1 MGVPIKLILKEIGS
15 RINNIGT
22 IVDTD
27 PNNDETTSYVG
38 KMLQRAGAGVGAGAF
53 AGGIKD
59 MNNMKDTA
67 SAADAASAA
76 SDAKDAAEAASA
88 AKDMADAASAAK
100 DVASAASDKNIKDI
114 TTSNT
119 ADVIERAYK
128 QLDDIIY
135 KYNSKG
141 QALGEDDKL
150 RAGIT
155 AQSMEGSILESA
167 VIEDPNTGYKMVDT
181 RHLALANA
189 AAIKEIFERL
199 DRIEGRN
206 EI

>member
-1 MGVPIKLILKEIGS
+1 MSERLILKEIGS

-27 PNNDETTSYVG
+27 PNNDETTSYAG
-38 KMLQRAGAGVGAGAF
+38 KMLQGAGAF
-53 AGGIKD
+53 GGGTKGIGSSKD
-59 MNNMKDTA
+59 NFNSK
-67 SAADAASAA
+67 DAASAA
-76 SDAKDAAEAASA
+76 GDAKDAAKDAAS
-88 AKDMADAASAAK
+88 AASAAK
-100 DVASAASDKNIKDI
+100 DVASAVSDKNLKDI
-114 TTSNT
+114 DKTSTT
-119 ADVIERAYK
+119 ADIIEKAYK
-128 QLDDIIY
+128 GLDDIIY

-167 VIEDPNTGYKMVDT
+167 VMEDPATGYKMVDT

-199 DRIEGRN
+199 DKLEGKNN
-206 EI
+206 EV

>member
-1 MGVPIKLILKEIGS
+1 MSARLILQEIGS

-27 PNNDETTSYVG
+27 PNNDETTSYMG
-38 KMLQRAGAGVGAGAF
+38 KMLQGTGAF
-53 AGGIKD
+53 GGGLKD
-59 MNNMKDTA
+59 MKDNFN
-67 SAADAASAA
+67 SKDAASAA
-76 SDAKDAAEAASA
+76 SDE
-88 AKDMADAASAAK
+88 
-100 DVASAASDKNIKDI
+100 NLKDI
-114 TTSNT
+114 DKTNT
-119 ADVIERAYK
+119 ADIIEKAYK
-128 QLDDIIY
+128 GLDDIIY

-150 RAGIT
+150 RAGVT

-167 VIEDPNTGYKMVDT
+167 VMEDPATGYKMVDT

-199 DRIEGRN
+199 DKLEGKK
-206 EI
+206 

>member
-1 MGVPIKLILKEIGS
+1 MAVPIKMILKEIGS
-15 RINNIGT
+15 RINNVGT

-27 PNNDETTSYVG
+27 PNNDETTSYMG
-38 KMLQRAGAGVGAGAF
+38 KMLEGNGAF
-53 AGGIKD
+53 GGGLKDIKD
-59 MNNMKDTA
+59 NFNTK
-67 SAADAASAA
+67 
-76 SDAKDAAEAASA
+76 DAKDV
-88 AKDMADAASAAK
+88 ADAAK
-100 DVASAASDKNIKDI
+100 DVASAVSDKNIKDI
-114 TTSNT
+114 AKTNT
-119 ADVIERAYK
+119 ADIIEKAYK
-128 QLDDIIY
+128 GLDDIIY

-167 VIEDPNTGYKMVDT
+167 VMEDPATGYKMVDT

-199 DRIEGRN
+199 DKLEGKK
-206 EI
+206 

>member
-1 MGVPIKLILKEIGS
+1 MSARLILKEIGS

-27 PNNDETTSYVG
+27 PNNDETTSYMG
-38 KMLQRAGAGVGAGAF
+38 KMVQGAGSF
-53 AGGIKD
+53 GGGLKDIKD
-59 MNNMKDTA
+59 NFKFNSKD
-67 SAADAASAA
+67 AADAASAA
-76 SDAKDAAEAASA
+76 KDAKDA
-88 AKDMADAASAAK
+88 ADAASAAK
-100 DVASAASDKNIKDI
+100 DVASAVSDKSLKDI
-114 TTSNT
+114 DKTGTT
-119 ADVIERAYK
+119 ADIIEKAYK
-128 QLDDIIY
+128 GLDDIIY

-167 VIEDPNTGYKMVDT
+167 VMEDPATGYKMVDT

-199 DRIEGRN
+199 DKLEGKQ
-206 EI
+206 

>member
-1 MGVPIKLILKEIGS
+1 MSARLILKEIGS

-27 PNNDETTSYVG
+27 PNNDETTSYAG
-38 KMLQRAGAGVGAGAF
+38 KMLQGAGAF
-53 AGGIKD
+53 GGGLKD
-59 MNNMKDTA
+59 IGKLKDNFN
-67 SAADAASAA
+67 SK
-76 SDAKDAAEAASA
+76 DAKDAAST
-88 AKDMADAASAAK
+88 AK
-100 DVASAASDKNIKDI
+100 DVAAAASDKNLKDI
-114 TTSNT
+114 DKTKT
-119 ADVIERAYK
+119 ADIIEKAYK
-128 QLDDIIY
+128 GLDDIIY

-150 RAGIT
+150 RAGVT

-167 VIEDPNTGYKMVDT
+167 VMEDPATGYKMVDT

-199 DRIEGRN
+199 DQLETRAILAKE
-206 EI
+206 

>member
-1 MGVPIKLILKEIGS
+1 MSARLILKEIGS

-27 PNNDETTSYVG
+27 PDNDETTSYAG
-38 KMLQRAGAGVGAGAF
+38 KMLQGAGVF
-53 AGGIKD
+53 GGGLKDIKD
-59 MNNMKDTA
+59 NFN
-67 SAADAASAA
+67 S
-76 SDAKDAAEAASA
+76 
-88 AKDMADAASAAK
+88 K
-100 DVASAASDKNIKDI
+100 DVASTASDKNIKDI
-114 TTSNT
+114 DKTGNT
-119 ADVIERAYK
+119 ADIIEKAYK
-128 QLDDIIY
+128 GLDDIIY

-150 RAGIT
+150 RAGVT

-167 VIEDPNTGYKMVDT
+167 VMEDPATGYKMVDT

-199 DRIEGRN
+199 DKLEGKQ
-206 EI
+206 

>member
-1 MGVPIKLILKEIGS
+1 MDARIILKEIGS

-27 PNNDETTSYVG
+27 PNNDETTSYAG
-38 KMLQRAGAGVGAGAF
+38 KMIQGEG
-53 AGGIKD
+53 
-59 MNNMKDTA
+59 
-67 SAADAASAA
+67 
-76 SDAKDAAEAASA
+76 
-88 AKDMADAASAAK
+88 
-100 DVASAASDKNIKDI
+100 AASDKNIKDI
-114 TTSNT
+114 DKTSNT
-119 ADVIERAYK
+119 ADIIEKAYK
-128 QLDDIIY
+128 GLDDIIY

-167 VIEDPNTGYKMVDT
+167 VMEDPATGYKMVDT

-199 DRIEGRN
+199 DKLEGKQ
-206 EI
+206 

>member
-1 MGVPIKLILKEIGS
+1 MAVPIKMILKEIGS

-27 PNNDETTSYVG
+27 PNNDETTSYMG
-38 KMLQRAGAGVGAGAF
+38 KMVQGNGAGAF
-53 AGGIKD
+53 GGGLKDIKD
-59 MNNMKDTA
+59 NFSSK
-67 SAADAASAA
+67 
-76 SDAKDAAEAASA
+76 DAKDV
-88 AKDMADAASAAK
+88 ADAAK

-114 TTSNT
+114 AKTNT
-119 ADVIERAYK
+119 ADIIEKAYK
-128 QLDDIIY
+128 GLDDIIY

-141 QALGEDDKL
+141 KALGEDDKL

-167 VIEDPNTGYKMVDT
+167 VMEDPATGYKMVDT

-199 DRIEGRN
+199 DKLEGKK
-206 EI
+206 

>member
-1 MGVPIKLILKEIGS
+1 MSARLILKEIGS

-27 PNNDETTSYVG
+27 PNNDETTSYMG
-38 KMLQRAGAGVGAGAF
+38 KMLQGTGAF
-53 AGGIKD
+53 GGGLKDIKD
-59 MNNMKDTA
+59 NFN
-67 SAADAASAA
+67 S
-76 SDAKDAAEAASA
+76 KDA
-88 AKDMADAASAAK
+88 
-100 DVASAASDKNIKDI
+100 ASAASDKNIKDI
-114 TTSNT
+114 DKTSNT
-119 ADVIERAYK
+119 ADIIEKAYK
-128 QLDDIIY
+128 GLDDIIY

-150 RAGIT
+150 RAGVT

-167 VIEDPNTGYKMVDT
+167 VMEDPATGYKMVDT

-199 DRIEGRN
+199 DKLEGKQ
-206 EI
+206 

>member
-1 MGVPIKLILKEIGS
+1 MSARLILKEIGS

-22 IVDTD
+22 IVDTN
-27 PNNDETTSYVG
+27 PNNDETTSYAG
-38 KMLQRAGAGVGAGAF
+38 KMLQGAGAF
-53 AGGIKD
+53 GGGLKDIKD
-59 MNNMKDTA
+59 AK
-67 SAADAASAA
+67 DAASAA
-76 SDAKDAAEAASA
+76 GDAK
-88 AKDMADAASAAK
+88 DAASAAK
-100 DVASAASDKNIKDI
+100 DVASAVSDKNLKDI
-114 TTSNT
+114 DKTSTT
-119 ADVIERAYK
+119 ADIIEKAYK
-128 QLDDIIY
+128 GLDDIIY

-167 VIEDPNTGYKMVDT
+167 VMEDPATGYKMVDT

-199 DRIEGRN
+199 DKLEGKK
-206 EI
+206 